1 MVLEALGGVSGAGK
15 VLCEA
20 KREFE
25 RVEVD
30 ERRDERP
37 HDVLCDAKEKQRGLD
52 DVRIPPDVKAPN
64 VLLQT
69 RTSKERFAAAQRRDR
84 HSRQHHH
91 HHRSR
96 SRRCRPEL
104 RVLTTTSIIMLWP
117 MRGAGQGFVDGDG
130 GVEDAFCVGA
140 PAAGDARDAGE
151 CVSREAVK
159 DGAEC
164 LVWKAISKVAVV
176 VPVDS
181 GGGGGGG
188 GGGGSCRRWQWKHRR
203 RGRRRRLR
211 GVTRARAME
220 DYWHG

>member
-1 MVLEALGGVSGAGK
+1 MVLEALGGVSGARK

-37 HDVLCDAKEKQRGLD
+37 HDVLCDAQEKQRGLN

-84 HSRQHHH
+84 HSRQHH

-188 GGGGSCRRWQWKHRR
+188 GGSCRRWQWKHRR